1 MIMLAKWSEELN
13 KINFESQN
21 YIVSVNS
28 NITEE
33 IQVSK
38 SLIDDIFSLDD
49 GYQIIVYNND
59 TTPFQLVFYVFKNVV
74 PMSDQEAYDKAF
86 EIHTKGS
93 AVVYRGAKTHCHK
106 IGDALSKINVTYIIE
121 N

>member
-1 MIMLAKWSEELN
+1 
-13 KINFESQN
+13 
-21 YIVSVNS
+21 
-28 NITEE
+28 
-33 IQVSK
+33 
-38 SLIDDIFSLDD
+38 
-49 GYQIIVYNND
+49 
-59 TTPFQLVFYVFKNVV
+59 
-74 PMSDQEAYDKAF
+74 MSDQEAYDKAF

>member
-1 MIMLAKWSEELN
+1 M
-13 KINFESQN
+13 
-21 YIVSVNS
+21 SVNS